1 MRADIVERLRDW
13 AATICMVRGMGGDV
27 PASKPRMAL
36 EAADEIERL
45 RERLASADA
54 ERMHA
59 VSALG
64 EDADT
69 LRTERDA
76 ARREL
81 CMVIAGKCGKSAF
94 VSGDAVDEARR
105 RGWDCFKENP

>member
-27 PASKPRMAL
+27 PASKSRMAL
-36 EAADEIERL
+36 EAADEIERT
-45 RERLASADA
+45 RA
-54 ERMHA
+54 
-59 VSALG
+59 
-64 EDADT
+64 
-69 LRTERDA
+69 ERDA

-94 VSGDAVDEARR
+94 VSGDAVEEARR
-105 RGWDCFKENP
+105 RGWHCFMENP